1 MSAETKGREK
11 DAGEASAWF
20 GLGPANWALLAA
32 ALVVIV
38 VGYVLLDRGSVTAA
52 PLLLTLGYVVLIPTG
67 LLLGYRQR
75 GEGG

>member
-1 MSAETKGREK
+1 MSGERKGRK
-11 DAGEASAWF
+11 TDGGGSGWF
-20 GLGPANWALLAA
+20 GLGPANWTLLGA

-52 PLLLTLGYVVLIPTG
+52 PMLLTLGYVVLIPGG

-75 GEGG
+75 GEQG